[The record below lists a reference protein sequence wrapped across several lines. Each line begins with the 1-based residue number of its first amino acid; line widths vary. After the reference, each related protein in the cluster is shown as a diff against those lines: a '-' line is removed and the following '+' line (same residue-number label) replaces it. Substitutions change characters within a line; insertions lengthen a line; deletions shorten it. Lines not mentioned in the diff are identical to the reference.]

1 MTFGSFGKSIVM
13 LVCRSGKEP
22 PDAAH
27 PLALL
32 RASRKRPCCRTAEQR
47 DELASFH

>member
-27 PLALL
+27 PLA
-32 RASRKRPCCRTAEQR
+32 SRKRPCCRTAEQR